1 MSIATRLVGK
11 LSFAHLA
18 SRRPAAA
25 SASAEGDTPEDE
37 DKKPDAE
44 SDEPDAEDDDKKP
57 DAKGAADTVEDD
69 GEDDDGQDD
78 KASAEHDEPD
88 GDEDPDKE
96 MRGNSP
102 IAAARRRERAR
113 CAAIFASAAAGRNPV
128 LAAKLAFNTAMPR
141 DEALAVLEGT
151 PAPAAAANAARA
163 ARNPQLGVGGE
174 RQTDSRAAAA
184 AGWDKAF
191 AKYTQPRR

>member
-1 MSIATRLVGK
+1 MSIATRLAGK

-25 SASAEGDTPEDE
+25 AAEGDQPEDE
-37 DKKPDAE
+37 DKKPDVA
-44 SDEPDAEDDDKKP
+44 SDEPEAEDDEKKP
-57 DAKGAADTVEDD
+57 DAKGAAEVADD
-69 GEDDDGQDD
+69 EEPDGDEPA
-78 KASAEHDEPD
+78 KAEHDEPD

-113 CAAIFASAAAGRNPV
+113 CAAIFASPAAGRNPV
-128 LAAKLAFNTAMPR
+128 LAAKLAFTTSMPR
-141 DEALAVLEGT
+141 TEALAVLEGT
-151 PAPAAAANAARA
+151 PAPAAAANPARA
-163 ARNPQLGVGGE
+163 ARNPQLGAGGE
-174 RQTDSRAAAA
+174 RQTDTRAAAA

-191 AKYTQPRR
+191 AKYGRR